1 MLTDTLSTKDRL
13 LRAALKIVA
22 RDGMGAATTAAI
34 AAETGVAEGTLYRHF
49 PSKDDLL
56 IEAYRR
62 LKGEV
67 FTAISEAG
75 DGDGPPTERLKRLW
89 LTLLNAYRSDTEAF
103 TFGQRF
109 AESALSEREGGAAHE
124 RIQAALTR
132 LRDAGVAAGV
142 FKILP
147 TDILSNLF
155 FGPVGYMVKSEIKGR
170 AWSDAEL
177 DMAADAVVDAWR
189 A

>member
-1 MLTDTLSTKDRL
+1 MLTETLGTKDRL
-13 LRAALKIVA
+13 LRSALTIVA
-22 RDGMGAATTAAI
+22 RDGMAAATTAAI

-67 FTAISEAG
+67 FDAFTAAG
-75 DGDGPPTERLKRLW
+75 DAEGPPEERLKALW
-89 LTLLNAYRSDTEAF
+89 LTLINAYRSDTAAF
-103 TFGQRF
+103 NFGQRF

-124 RIQAALTR
+124 RIGAALAR
-132 LRDAGVAAGV
+132 LRDAGVASGV
-142 FKILP
+142 FKDLP
-147 TDILSNLF
+147 IDILSNLF

-170 AWSDAEL
+170 RWTDAEL
-177 DMAADAVVDAWR
+177 DMAASAVVDGWR